1 MGLHAICVARVAREP
16 DALYPDL
23 LFRYRAAD
31 RAGADDGLHR
41 RSSCDAYPP
50 SVAGSTVMI
59 EIALLAIALLV
70 ITLTLGVP
78 LPYCFGAA
86 LMTMYFL
93 GDVTMKGMML
103 WGFQQLGNPVL
114 LAIPLFVLAGTIMS
128 ESGIAAS
135 LLRFVN
141 AFIGAISGSGL
152 TGIAAIGPLLIP
164 EMEKRGYPR
173 EYATALI
180 ANSSILGLLIPPSV
194 TMIVYGWVTD
204 TSILACFLATL
215 GPGLLIMTA
224 FSVINMVMSR
234 KFDLVLDDKPSF
246 SELSGEVARRG
257 FHAFPALL
265 MPVIILGGIY
275 GGVMTPT
282 EAAAVAVIYAV
293 PVGFLIYK
301 GLKWS
306 NFLSAGREAAT
317 AVGAIMMMILFSMI
331 LSQMFVYES
340 IPQQL
345 VEGIFSITEN
355 KVLLLIMINIL
366 LFLVGMV
373 VNDVTAI
380 ILIAPLLLP
389 LMNAIG
395 VSPVQFAAIMG
406 VNTAMGGVTPPYASI
421 LYLGARIGQVK
432 VTKVI
437 PPAMKLILFGY
448 VPVVFLTS
456 LWPDLSLFLPRLF
469 GYDVAP

>member
-1 MGLHAICVARVAREP
+1 
-16 DALYPDL
+16 
-23 LFRYRAAD
+23 
-31 RAGADDGLHR
+31 
-41 RSSCDAYPP
+41 
-50 SVAGSTVMI
+50 MI
-59 EIALLAIALLV
+59 EVALLAIAVLV
-70 ITLTLGVP
+70 VCLTLAVP
-78 LPYCFGAA
+78 LPFCFGAA
-86 LMTMYFL
+86 LMVMYYA
-93 GDVTMKGMML
+93 GDVIMKGNVL

-114 LAIPLFVLAGTIMS
+114 LAIPLFVLAGTVMS

-141 AFIGAISGSGL
+141 VFVGHVRGGLGVVAAVSCAIIGAISGSGL

-164 EMEKRGYPR
+164 EMAKRGYPR

-215 GPGLLIMTA
+215 GPGLLIMLN
-224 FSVINMVMSR
+224 FSLVNLWQAR
-234 KFDLVLDDKPSF
+234 KFNLVLDDKPSF
-246 SELSGEVARRG
+246 SQLSGEAARRG
-257 FHAFPALL
+257 VHAFPALL

-282 EAAAVAVIYAV
+282 EAAAIAVIYAI

-301 GLKWS
+301 GLRVS
-306 NFLSAGREAAT
+306 NLISAGKEAAT
-317 AVGAIMMMILFSMI
+317 AVGTIMLMILFSMI
-331 LSQMFVYES
+331 LSQIFVMES
-340 IPQQL
+340 IPQEI
-345 VEGIFSITEN
+345 VKSIFAITED
-355 KVLLLIMINIL
+355 KVLLLIMINLL

-389 LMNAIG
+389 LMDAIG
-395 VSPVQFAAIMG
+395 VSPIQFAAIMG

-421 LYLGARIGQVK
+421 LYLGARIGDVP

-437 PPAMKLILFGY
+437 RPAMVLIITGY

-456 LWPDLSLFLPRLF
+456 FWPDLSLYLPRLF
-469 GYDVAP
+469 GY

>member
-1 MGLHAICVARVAREP
+1 
-16 DALYPDL
+16 
-23 LFRYRAAD
+23 
-31 RAGADDGLHR
+31 
-41 RSSCDAYPP
+41 
-50 SVAGSTVMI
+50 MI
-59 EIALLAIALLV
+59 EIALLAIAVLV

-86 LMTMYFL
+86 LMVMYFI
-93 GDVTMKGMML
+93 GDVTMRGMML
-103 WGFQQLGNPVL
+103 WGVQQLGNPVL

-128 ESGIAAS
+128 ASGIAAA
-135 LLRFVN
+135 LLKFVN
-141 AFIGAISGSGL
+141 AFIGHVRGGLGVVAAVSCAVIGAISGSGL

-215 GPGLLIMTA
+215 GPGLLIMFN
-224 FSVINMVMSR
+224 FSVVNIFMSR
-234 KFDLVLDDKPSF
+234 KFDLKLDEKPNF
-246 SELSGEVARRG
+246 GEFAGEVGRRG
-257 FHAFPALL
+257 VYAMPALF

-275 GGVMTPT
+275 GGIMTPT
-282 EAAAVAVIYAV
+282 EAAAISVIYAI
-293 PVGFLIYK
+293 PVGFFIYK
-301 GLKWS
+301 GLNWET
-306 NFLSAGREAAT
+306 FLLSGKEAAT
-317 AVGAIMMMILFSMI
+317 AVGAIMVMILFSMI
-331 LSQMFVYES
+331 LGQMYVYES

-345 VEGIFSITEN
+345 VSAIFGITEN
-355 KVLLLIMINIL
+355 KVLLLILINIL

-421 LYLGARIGQVK
+421 LYLGARIGKVK

-437 PPAMKLILFGY
+437 KPAMILIVTGY

-469 GYDVAP
+469 GY

>member
-1 MGLHAICVARVAREP
+1 
-16 DALYPDL
+16 
-23 LFRYRAAD
+23 
-31 RAGADDGLHR
+31 
-41 RSSCDAYPP
+41 
-50 SVAGSTVMI
+50 MI
-59 EIALLAIALLV
+59 EIALLAIAVLV
-70 ITLTLGVP
+70 LTLTLGVP
-78 LPYCFGAA
+78 LPYCFGSA
-86 LMTMYFL
+86 LMIMYFL
-93 GDVTMKGMML
+93 GDVTMRGMML

-141 AFIGAISGSGL
+141 AFIGHVRGGLGVVAAVSCAIIGAISGSGL

-215 GPGLLIMTA
+215 GPGLLIMTSFA
-224 FSVINMVMSR
+224 VMNLWMSR
-234 KFDLVLDDKPSF
+234 KFNLILDEKPSF
-246 SELSGEVARRG
+246 TELSREVTTRG
-257 FHAFPALL
+257 IHAFPALL

-275 GGVMTPT
+275 GGIMTPT

-301 GLKWS
+301 GLKLP
-306 NFLSAGREAAT
+306 NFIAAGKEAAT

-331 LSQMFVYES
+331 LSQMFVFES
-340 IPQQL
+340 IPQKL

-355 KVLLLIMINIL
+355 KVLLLIFINIL
-366 LFLVGMV
+366 LFFVGMV

-421 LYLGARIGQVK
+421 LYLGARIGNVK

-437 PPAMKLILFGY
+437 PPAMFLIVTGY

-456 LWPDLSLFLPRLF
+456 FWPDLSLFLPRLF
-469 GYDVAP
+469 GY